1 MCADAYDCARGADVL
16 VLITEWESFRALDA
30 ARLRAVMN
38 DPVLVD
44 LRNVYPPAEMRASG
58 FTYRSIGRTVR
69 DRDEASA
76 DGRGLRRRA
85 TDT

>member
-1 MCADAYDCARGADVL
+1 
-16 VLITEWESFRALDA
+16 
-30 ARLRAVMN
+30 MN
-38 DPVLVD
+38 DAVLVD